1 MISLQAEHDVHEV
14 NLLSQC
20 KSSNKGEV
28 FTNAQATLRLNVIN
42 VEKLNAHDEYW
53 QSEVSEATKN
63 MQRLESRSWR
73 QPGGRVIRTNTNN
86 KATNFSQMQYAR
98 ARANEQTDY
107 WVLLAKAEAHVR
119 RSLGTDHSSHVRERQ
134 QKRSAAQ
141 KARLLK
147 AAANNKVITS
157 STLIEDGK
165 GVVPQMAR
173 EMAQHG
179 NQRTIDLS
187 KKQKKNN
194 LIAELKARG
203 KDNYKK
209 IRRGSSAGEPTTDVN
224 ELVLRNMLRDA
235 NDGNDIVVL
244 KSTSKWPQPQFN
256 NRAPNIKFPCH

>member
-1 MISLQAEHDVHEV
+1 MTALMNDHNGPQETNRVHY
-14 NLLSQC
+14 
-20 KSSNKGEV
+20 NKKD
-28 FTNAQATLRLNVIN
+28 AT
-42 VEKLNAHDEYW
+42 W
-53 QSEVSEATKN
+53 
-63 MQRLESRSWR
+63 
-73 QPGGRVIRTNTNN
+73 VIRPPLNYKHDSSLPPN

-165 GVVPQMAR
+165 GVVPQMSR

-187 KKQKKNN
+187 PPN
-194 LIAELKARG
+194 
-203 KDNYKK
+203 
-209 IRRGSSAGEPTTDVN
+209 RRPTCK
-224 ELVLRNMLRDA
+224 LHMSLA
-235 NDGNDIVVL
+235 F
-244 KSTSKWPQPQFN
+244 QFLN
-256 NRAPNIKFPCH
+256 SQSILGLAA